1 MIDTLTISRELRK
14 AGFSEQ
20 QADALASIES
30 RKQEDLATKTD
41 INDLKADMND
51 LKADMKSSATVFY
64 WLVGLS
70 ITLNVLAVGG
80 IFAILLK

>member
-1 MIDTLTISRELRK
+1 MRYIWDMIDTLTISRELQK

-51 LKADMKSSATVFY
+51 MEGRHGSFKSRPE
-64 WLVGLS
+64 G
-70 ITLNVLAVGG
+70 
-80 IFAILLK
+80 

>member
-1 MIDTLTISRELRK
+1 MDHLK
-14 AGFSEQ
+14 A
-20 QADALASIES
+20 
-30 RKQEDLATKTD
+30 DLKAD
-41 INDLKADMND
+41 INDLKAGMDHLKADLKAGMDHLKAD

-70 ITLNVLAVGG
+70 ITLNVLAVGS